1 MQSPKSEDKGGLP
14 LHARP
19 RPQALRHLGLT
30 KETDQLHFHECVSFH
45 LRPCFEANGWHAEDI
60 CDVASALF
68 VNSYLVP
75 LLDSI
80 KQIDKIISWVFG
92 RARQQ
97 AISGRPVNR

>member
-1 MQSPKSEDKGGLP
+1 MQSEKTSGFKVGRKENSLFTHVRGR
-14 LHARP
+14 H
-19 RPQALRHLGLT
+19 HLGLT

-45 LRPCFEANGWHAEDI
+45 LRPCFEANGWLAEDI

-92 RARQQ
+92 RARQRP
-97 AISGRPVNR
+97 ISGRL